1 MYEMKTDT
9 SFKVFYDDLPNE
21 IIDKISSKLKNFGL
35 KIEIIKEGDS
45 FIIYDIE
52 TTE

>member
-9 SFKVFYDDLPNE
+9 SFIVSYDDSPNDL
-21 IIDKISSKLKNFGL
+21 IDKISAKLKNFGL

-45 FIIYDIE
+45 FIVCDIE